1 MLKGMSIERGVAKV
15 DFNYHEIPVSLP
27 INHKLQLRCII

>member
-1 MLKGMSIERGVAKV
+1 MSIERGVAKV
-15 DFNYHEIPVSLP
+15 DFNYHEIPVALP